1 MGGGA
6 VELVVER
13 AALVQYAVQNIGC
26 DPPRREAG
34 HLGGRCESYR
44 RHKVL
49 IAFGNSGNSALSA
62 RAVEEENT
70 YAMRICQ
77 M

>member
-1 MGGGA
+1 
-6 VELVVER
+6 
-13 AALVQYAVQNIGC
+13 VQHAVQNIRR

-34 HLGGRCESYR
+34 HLGWRCESYR

-49 IAFGNSGNSALSA
+49 IAFENIGNSALSA
-62 RAVEEENT
+62 HAVEERNT